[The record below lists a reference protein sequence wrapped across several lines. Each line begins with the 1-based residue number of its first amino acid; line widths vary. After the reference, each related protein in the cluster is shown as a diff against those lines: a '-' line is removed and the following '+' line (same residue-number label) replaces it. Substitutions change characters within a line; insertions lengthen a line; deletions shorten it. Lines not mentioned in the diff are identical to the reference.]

1 MLIFKLAAITVI
13 NLYIKMAKASVL
25 IFLLIGSIGCESKP
39 KKFKV
44 SSVENQEGMVWIPGS
59 TFQMGSEDNQ
69 ARPDEG
75 PVHSVKVDG
84 FWIDQTEVTNA
95 QFTKFVEETGYVTTA
110 EKPVDWEEMKKQL
123 PPDTPKPHDTLLQAS
138 SLIFKPTSGPV
149 DLNNF
154 SAWWEW
160 KPKADWRTP
169 RGKGSTIEGKDN
181 HPVVHVSW
189 DDAVAYAK
197 WAGKR
202 LPTEAEWEWAARGGL
217 KDKKYPWGDEEISAG
232 IVKANSWEGTF
243 PYNNTNK
250 DLFFYSAPV
259 KSFEANGYGLYD
271 MAGNVWEWCSDWYN
285 YDYYKTIAKQT
296 TFNPGGASQS
306 FDPYNPYIDQKI
318 IRGGSFLCNDTY
330 CSGYRVASKMKS
342 SPDTGS
348 QHTGFRCVLN

>member
-1 MLIFKLAAITVI
+1 
-13 NLYIKMAKASVL
+13 
-25 IFLLIGSIGCESKP
+25 
-39 KKFKV
+39 
-44 SSVENQEGMVWIPGS
+44 
-59 TFQMGSEDNQ
+59 
-69 ARPDEG
+69 
-75 PVHSVKVDG
+75 
-84 FWIDQTEVTNA
+84 
-95 QFTKFVEETGYVTTA
+95 
-110 EKPVDWEEMKKQL
+110 MKKQL

-138 SLIFKPTSGPV
+138 SLVFKPTAGPV

-160 KPKADWRTP
+160 KPKADWRSP
-169 RGKGSTIEGKDN
+169 RGKGSTIEGKEN

-189 DDAVAYAK
+189 DDAVAYAN

-217 KDKKYPWGDEEISAG
+217 KDKKYPWGDEEISTG
-232 IVKANSWEGTF
+232 KVKANSWEGTF
-243 PYNNTNK
+243 PYNNSNK

-259 KSFEANGYGLYD
+259 KSFEPNGYGLYD

-296 TFNPGGASQS
+296 TLNPKGANES

>member
-1 MLIFKLAAITVI
+1 MLVCPLNQNKSYLVK
-13 NLYIKMAKASVL
+13 NLKFL
-25 IFLLIGSIGCESKP
+25 ILISFLFTSCNRLEKEISFP
-39 KKFKV
+39 PP
-44 SSVENQEGMVWIPGS
+44 NGMVWV
-59 TFQMGSEDNQ
+59 
-69 ARPDEG
+69 EG
-75 PVHSVKVDG
+75 KSYTKGAKIDDQYSMMREKPSHDVYVDG
-84 FWIDQTEVTNA
+84 FFIDVTEVTNK
-95 QFTKFVEETGYVTTA
+95 QFKKFAAETGYITIA
-110 EKPVDWEEMKKQL
+110 ERKIDWEEMKKQL

>member
-1 MLIFKLAAITVI
+1 MVHDRKMSLKSNYIFTVF
-13 NLYIKMAKASVL
+13 LMG
-25 IFLLIGSIGCESKP
+25 LLIGCDSQTKKSKAEIETKNP
-39 KKFKV
+39 P
-44 SSVENQEGMVWIPGS
+44 NGMVMIPSG
-59 TFQMGSEDNQ
+59 TFMMGSDGPQ

-75 PVHSVKVDG
+75 PVHSVKVNG

-95 QFTKFVEETGYVTTA
+95 QFADFVAATGYMTTA
-110 EKPVDWEEMKKQL
+110 EKPIDWEEMKEQL
-123 PPDTPKPHDTLLQAS
+123 PPGTPKPHDSLLQAS
-138 SLIFKPTSGPV
+138 SLIFKPTNGPV

-154 SAWWEW
+154 AAWWEW
-160 KPKADWRTP
+160 KPKANWRQP
-169 RGKGSTIEGKDN
+169 RGKGSSIDGKED

-189 DDAVAYAK
+189 DDANAYAQ

-217 KDKKYPWGDEEISAG
+217 RDKMYPWGDEDIEVGA
-232 IVKANSWEGTF
+232 VKANSWEGTF
-243 PYNNTNK
+243 PYDNLNK

-271 MAGNVWEWCSDWYN
+271 MAGNVWEWCSDWYH
-285 YDYYKTIAKQT
+285 YDYYKTLKGKT
-296 TFNPGGASQS
+296 TNNPAGPSES
-306 FDPYNPYIDQKI
+306 FDPYNPYIAQRI

-348 QHTGFRCVLN
+348 QHTGFRCVKDL

>member
-1 MLIFKLAAITVI
+1 MNKL
-13 NLYIKMAKASVL
+13 NYP
-25 IFLLIGSIGCESKP
+25 LLITCLIALISCESKP
-39 KKFKV
+39 KKTKNEPV
-44 SSVENQEGMVWIPGS
+44 QNRENMVWISGG
-59 TFQMGSEDNQ
+59 TFQMGSEDDQ

-75 PVHSVKVDG
+75 PVHSVQVDG
-84 FWIDQTEVTNA
+84 FWIDLTEVTNA
-95 QFTKFVEETGYVTTA
+95 QFAEFVAATGYITTA

-123 PPDTPKPHDTLLQAS
+123 PPGTPKPHDTLLQAS
-138 SLIFKPTSGPV
+138 SLTFKSTSGPV
-149 DLNNF
+149 DLNNYA
-154 SAWWEW
+154 AWWEW
-160 KPKADWRTP
+160 KPKADWRSP
-169 RGKGSTIEGKDN
+169 RGKGSSIEGKEN

-217 KDKKYPWGDEEISAG
+217 KDKKYPWGDEEISTG
-232 IVKANSWEGTF
+232 KVKANSWEGTF
-243 PYNNTNK
+243 PYDNTNK

-271 MAGNVWEWCSDWYN
+271 MAGNVWEWCSDWYH
-285 YDYYKTIAKQT
+285 YDYYKTLANKT
-296 TFNPGGASQS
+296 SANPQGPAESY
-306 FDPYNPYIDQKI
+306 DPYNPYINQKI

-348 QHTGFRCVLN
+348 QHTGFRCVSN

>member
-1 MLIFKLAAITVI
+1 MFKPI
-13 NLYIKMAKASVL
+13 VL
-25 IFLLIGSIGCESKP
+25 VFSFLLIIGCKSKP
-39 KKFKV
+39 KK
-44 SSVENQEGMVWIPGS
+44 SVVNRVKNLDGMVWIPGS

-75 PVHSVKVDG
+75 PVHSVRVDG
-84 FWIDQTEVTNA
+84 FWIDQTEVTNS
-95 QFTKFVEETGYVTTA
+95 QFARFVEATGYITTA
-110 EKPVDWEEMKKQL
+110 EKPIDWEEMKKQL
-123 PPDTPKPHDTLLQAS
+123 PPDTPKPHDSLLQAS
-138 SLIFKPTSGPV
+138 SLVFKPTSGAV

-160 KPKADWRTP
+160 KPKANWRSP
-169 RGKGSTIEGKDN
+169 RGKGSTIEGKEN

-217 KDKKYPWGDEEISAG
+217 KEKKYPWGDEDIGAG
-232 IVKANSWEGTF
+232 KVKANSWEGKF
-243 PYNNTNK
+243 PYDNTNK

-259 KSFEANGYGLYD
+259 KSFEANGYGLFD

-285 YDYYKTIAKQT
+285 YDYYKTIAGQT
-296 TFNPGGASQS
+296 TNNPKGADKSY
-306 FDPYNPYIDQKI
+306 DPYNPYIDQKI

-348 QHTGFRCVLN
+348 QHTGFRCVSN